1 MNQLCSYSLDHTRQS
16 LPYTRSHLAHKK
28 FITSIIL
35 YDVVVVIIIMLTFA
49 CIAIIA
55 EPVAIVAE
63 AVMGAMSVVAD
74 LLANMNTVTT
84 LVDI

>member
-1 MNQLCSYSLDHTRQS
+1 MNQPCSYSLDRTHQP
-16 LPYTRSHLAHKK
+16 LPYTRSHLAHINIIPS
-28 FITSIIL
+28 IT
-35 YDVVVVIIIMLTFA
+35 YCNVVVVIIIVLTFA

-63 AVMGAMSVVAD
+63 AVMGTVSVVAD
-74 LLANMNTVTT
+74 LLTNVNTVTT